1 METKELEQEFR
12 TKVKEMGG
20 ILDFKTLSRE
30 YLVILPG
37 GCVGFIFIGP
47 LGDARK
53 RTIKRIM
60 ELRRLGCA
68 AGRITEKKHIDD
80 ALCYILSR
88 AYRDPEWYSFVA
100 EEGRKGEQIDI

>member
-20 ILDFKTLSRE
+20 ILDFKTLSQE

-47 LGDARK
+47 LGDTRE
-53 RTIKRIM
+53 R
-60 ELRRLGCA
+60 
-68 AGRITEKKHIDD
+68 
-80 ALCYILSR
+80 
-88 AYRDPEWYSFVA
+88 
-100 EEGRKGEQIDI
+100 Q

>member
-47 LGDARK
+47 LGDARE
-53 RTIKRIM
+53 RTIKRIGTSETRM
-60 ELRRLGCA
+60 CRWKNHGKEA
-68 AGRITEKKHIDD
+68 H
-80 ALCYILSR
+80 
-88 AYRDPEWYSFVA
+88 
-100 EEGRKGEQIDI
+100 